1 MGSAGL
7 APLVTRWKPPSPC
20 PPRGNLW
27 IVGNSEVIQK
37 PGLVEID
44 NDLLEADFWPG
55 TTSG

>member
-44 NDLLEADFWPG
+44 NDLLEADLN
-55 TTSG
+55 